1 MSLCLKKSVASS
13 KELAARSVIAGGFAD
28 GPGRYCWELGMGEAT
43 AGSGE
48 LALEH
53 GSSLGVGTVT
63 QTSH

>member
-1 MSLCLKKSVASS
+1 MSLGLKKSVASS
-13 KELAARSVIAGGFAD
+13 KELAARSAIAGGFAD
-28 GPGRYCWELGMGEAT
+28 GPERYCWELGTGGAT
-43 AGSGE
+43 AGRGE